1 MLQIWNIEQP
11 LQEVFNEIEE
21 NEGDLTP
28 ELEEKL
34 MITRE
39 NMSDKLYQIDKM
51 RKIASKDLDMIKD
64 EQLRLAEMVDK
75 RIRFIENIDTII
87 TTTVE
92 RFGGTDEKS
101 KAKHKPKVIPFDLG
115 EAKVSYTEAVE
126 LDEFDKDYCPEKLED
141 YATGTVTIKNRT
153 VSQPKVLQ
161 NKYDECEIK
170 INISKSDVKKAIE
183 NGEEFESAR
192 IKVNK
197 KIAWK

>member
-1 MLQIWNIEQP
+1 MIQIWNIEQH

-126 LDEFDKDYCPEKLED
+126 LDEFDKDYCPEELED

-153 VSQPKVLQ
+153 VSQAKVLQ

-192 IKVNK
+192 IKINK

>member
-101 KAKHKPKVIPFDLG
+101 KAKHKPKVISFDLG
-115 EAKVSYTEAVE
+115 EAKVSYSEAVE
-126 LDEFDKDYCPEKLED
+126 LDEFDKDYCPEELED
-141 YATGTVTIKNRT
+141 YAIGTVTIKNRT
-153 VSQPKVLQ
+153 VSQAKVLQ

-170 INISKSDVKKAIE
+170 ISISKSDVKKAIE